1 MANRDRG
8 NIKWNALMLPEHVKL
23 LREWQAEDKKIAKP
37 QLDEWQL
44 EEMNTRLQ
52 MAFEQNLAIVLDYW
66 RNGAYYTI
74 TSKLLRFD
82 NTVQKLYFST
92 GEVIRIDE
100 IVNVEIDLL

>member
-37 QLDEWQL
+37 RLDEWQI
-44 EEMNTRLQ
+44 EEMNNQLQ
-52 MAFEQNLAIVLDYW
+52 YAYEQKLPIILNFW
-66 RNGAYYTI
+66 REDAYYTL

-82 NTVQKLYFST
+82 NTVKKLYFST
-92 GEVIRIDE
+92 GEVIHIDE
-100 IVNVEIDLL
+100 IVHVELDIM

>member
-37 QLDEWQL
+37 QLSEWQL
-44 EEMNTRLQ
+44 EEMNEQLQ
-52 MAFEQNLAIVLDYW
+52 LAYEQNLPIILNFW
-66 RNGAYYTI
+66 RDDAYYTI

-82 NTVQKLYFST
+82 HIAKKLYFST
-92 GEVIRIDE
+92 GEVIRIEE
-100 IVNVEIDLL
+100 IINVEIDII